1 VPTTI
6 GDGPAYPPTGVGS
19 SSVAQPAAGSLP
31 SLSTE
36 TEPLLQ
42 VGAVDVRHTAFT
54 LVAVATTIALLYFM
68 QAVLIPLVL
77 AALLFYAL
85 DPVVDRL
92 QAWRVPRLAGAL
104 AALLAV
110 VGGVTALSYVLQGQV
125 TAVVDQLPDGA
136 RRFRELVQQVPG
148 SAPGTLNRVQEA
160 ADELQKSAIA
170 AQSDT
175 GELVRVQV
183 QPPAFDATPY
193 VWTGGLTVLSLLSQV
208 VMVLFLTFFLL
219 LSDDLF
225 KRKLVEAV
233 GPTLSR
239 KRLTVKILEDA
250 ADQIERFLLIQLVT
264 SAIVAVATW
273 LALWMLG
280 LQQAGFWGVMAGIFN
295 SIPYYGP
302 LVVTASL
309 AGVAFL
315 QFGTLGQTLLVAGVA
330 LVITTLEGFLLTPAL
345 TGRVAQMN
353 TVAIFVGLLFWSWL
367 WGIPGMLLAVP
378 MMMVAKAVC
387 DHVDELQRFGRF
399 LGE

>member
-1 VPTTI
+1 
-6 GDGPAYPPTGVGS
+6 
-19 SSVAQPAAGSLP
+19 
-31 SLSTE
+31 
-36 TEPLLQ
+36 
-42 VGAVDVRHTAFT
+42 
-54 LVAVATTIALLYFM
+54 
-68 QAVLIPLVL
+68 
-77 AALLFYAL
+77 
-85 DPVVDRL
+85 
-92 QAWRVPRLAGAL
+92 
-104 AALLAV
+104 
-110 VGGVTALSYVLQGQV
+110 
-125 TAVVDQLPDGA
+125 
-136 RRFRELVQQVPG
+136 
-148 SAPGTLNRVQEA
+148 
-160 ADELQKSAIA
+160 
-170 AQSDT
+170 
-175 GELVRVQV
+175 LVRVQV

-219 LSDDLF
+219 LSNDLF

-280 LQQAGFWGVMAGIFN
+280 VQQAGFWGVMAGIFN